1 MTQMKHREKIK
12 KLVEDYCKENKLD
25 EISVQMAFD
34 VVYDSMRGGTPNN
47 TAITLY
53 VKKSKMLTFDKNKR
67 IFYVKGQ
74 FDEDKPRGLD

>member
-1 MTQMKHREKIK
+1 MKHRDKIR

-25 EISVQMAFD
+25 EISSQGAFD
-34 VVYDSMRGGTPNN
+34 VVYDSMRGGTPNS
-47 TAITLY
+47 TAITLFL
-53 VKKSKMLTFDKNKR
+53 KKSKILTFDKNKR